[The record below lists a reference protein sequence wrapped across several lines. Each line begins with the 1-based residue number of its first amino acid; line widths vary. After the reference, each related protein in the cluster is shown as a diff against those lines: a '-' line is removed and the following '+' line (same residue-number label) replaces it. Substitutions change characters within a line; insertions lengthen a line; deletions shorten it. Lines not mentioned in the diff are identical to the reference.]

1 MLKGKFARNIGWI
14 FIGNLVHAVLQF
26 LLNIYVARTFTT
38 DAYGLINYSA
48 SLITFFSSV
57 GTLGFN
63 GIITKKFA
71 EDEAHSGEYLGTAM
85 LARAAFSLASILFL
99 QIIVHASNTEE
110 KLLPIIVLC
119 QSTSILFASF
129 DLTIYW
135 FRYKSKA
142 KTVAIIRLIAFAIS
156 AVWRIVVVSI
166 YADIVLYVIGVSL
179 ETCLFVVMLFVTYIN
194 KNRGACI
201 RFSRVKLASMLKIS
215 YPFISSAIL
224 STIYGQ
230 TDKIMLKSMVDNTA
244 VAMYSVSLTL
254 AGAIVIIP
262 TALIEG
268 FRPDI
273 LSFKL
278 ANQTMYIKRVKQ
290 LYASVFWICVAYCI
304 FITVSAKWIILLLYG
319 NKYIDAVPSLSLVVW
334 YTSFSYFGAINNLYM
349 VAEEKTKWVQLTT
362 LVGAIT
368 NVVLNFVLIPIYG
381 VVGAAAASLVTQVFA
396 NFILLLI
403 IPQLRENF
411 FIICD
416 AIMLRGI
423 IKTNKLS

>member
-14 FIGNLVHAVLQF
+14 LIGNLAHAVLQF
-26 LLNIYVARTFTT
+26 LLNVYVARMFST

-48 SLITFFSSV
+48 SLIAFFSSI

-71 EDEAHSGEYLGTAM
+71 EDETHAGEYLGTAM
-85 LARAAFSLASILFL
+85 LARAVFSIASILLL
-99 QIIVHASNTEE
+99 QIIVHILSTEE
-110 KLLPIIVLC
+110 EVLPVIVLC

-129 DLTIYW
+129 DLPIYW

-142 KTVAIIRLIAFAIS
+142 KTVAIIRMISFAVSAF
-156 AVWRIVVVSI
+156 WRIIVVSL

-179 ETCLFVVMLFVTYIN
+179 ETCLFVTLLFVAYRKQNSGTHI
-194 KNRGACI
+194 C
-201 RFSRVKLASMLKIS
+201 FSRIKLALMLKMS
-215 YPFISSAIL
+215 YPFITSAIL

-230 TDKIMLKSMVDNTA
+230 TDKLMLKSMVDNTA
-244 VAMYSVSLTL
+244 VAIYSVSLTL

-273 LSFKL
+273 MSYKL
-278 ANQTMYIKRVKQ
+278 TNQTMYIRRLKQ
-290 LYASVFWICVAYCI
+290 LYASVFWICTVYCI
-304 FITVSAKWIILLLYG
+304 FITIFAKWIILLLYG
-319 NKYIDAVPSLSLVVW
+319 NKYINAVPSLSLVVW
-334 YTSFSYFGAINNLYM
+334 YTSFSYFGAINNLYF
-349 VAEEKTKWVQLTT
+349 VAEQKTKWVQLAT
-362 LVGAIT
+362 LLGAII

-381 VVGAAAASLVTQVFA
+381 VVGAAAASLITQIFS

-403 IPQLRENF
+403 VSPLRENF

-416 AIMLRGI
+416 AIMLRG
-423 IKTNKLS
+423 L

>member
-26 LLNIYVARTFTT
+26 LLNIYVARAFST

-48 SLITFFSSV
+48 SLITFFSSI

-119 QSTSILFASF
+119 QSASILFASF
-129 DLTIYW
+129 DLPIYW

-142 KTVAIIRLIAFAIS
+142 KTVAIIRLISFAIS
-156 AVWRIVVVSI
+156 AVWRIVVVSL

-179 ETCLFVVMLFVTYIN
+179 ETCLFVVMLFVTYKN
-194 KNRGACI
+194 QNRGACI
-201 RFSRVKLASMLKIS
+201 RFSCAKLASMFKIS

-244 VAMYSVSLTL
+244 VAIYSVSLTL

-278 ANQTMYIKRVKQ
+278 ANQTMYIKRLKQ

-381 VVGAAAASLVTQVFA
+381 VAGAAAASLVTQVFA

-403 IPQLRENF
+403 IPPLRENF